1 MSLSDF
7 AARMRQQ
14 ATGESGNDRPP
25 RDPNAV
31 YALRARILGVLI
43 RDARQAAGLSPAAC
57 AEQIGVMEDVLL
69 AWEFGRAVP
78 SLPQIELLAAA
89 LDVPVSHFWGTQ
101 TLAERRESQSV
112 DEAAYTA
119 LRDRLI
125 GALLRAAREARGL
138 SIEQVAEE
146 AGLSPDVLTAY
157 EFGQRPIPLPVLA
170 TLANACNVN
179 LSYFLE
185 RNSRIGNA
193 LAAREDVERLR
204 ALPPEL
210 RHFAA
215 TPVNQAYLELAMR
228 LSQMSSAELRAIAEA
243 ILNITL

>member
-1 MSLSDF
+1 MSFSDF

-14 ATGESGNDRPP
+14 ATGESGSDRPP
-25 RDPNAV
+25 RDLNAV

-43 RDARQAAGLSPAAC
+43 RDARQAAGLSPRAC
-57 AEQIGVMEDVLL
+57 AGQVGVAEDVLL

-89 LDVPVSHFWGTQ
+89 LDVPISHFWGTQ
-101 TLAERRESQSV
+101 TLAARDEPQSV
-112 DEAAYTA
+112 NEGAYTA

-146 AGLSPDVLTAY
+146 AGLSAAVLTAY

-170 TLANACNVN
+170 TLANACHVN

-185 RNSRIGNA
+185 RSSRVGHV
-193 LAAREDVERLR
+193 LAAREDIERLR
-204 ALPPEL
+204 ALPPDL
-210 RHFAA
+210 RRFAA

-228 LSQMSSAELRAIAEA
+228 LSQMSSGELRAIAES

>member
-1 MSLSDF
+1 MTRIAPPCRACIMAARTTHTLRGGRAMSLSDF

-112 DEAAYTA
+112 DE
-119 LRDRLI
+119 
-125 GALLRAAREARGL
+125 
-138 SIEQVAEE
+138 
-146 AGLSPDVLTAY
+146 
-157 EFGQRPIPLPVLA
+157 
-170 TLANACNVN
+170 
-179 LSYFLE
+179 
-185 RNSRIGNA
+185 
-193 LAAREDVERLR
+193 
-204 ALPPEL
+204 
-210 RHFAA
+210 
-215 TPVNQAYLELAMR
+215 
-228 LSQMSSAELRAIAEA
+228 
-243 ILNITL
+243 